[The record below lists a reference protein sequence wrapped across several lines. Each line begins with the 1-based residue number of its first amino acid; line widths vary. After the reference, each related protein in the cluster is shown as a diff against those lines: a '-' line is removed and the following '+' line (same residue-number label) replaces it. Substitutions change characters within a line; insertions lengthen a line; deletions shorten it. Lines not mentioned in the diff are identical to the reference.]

1 MSKKR
6 QVLIA
11 GMWLLAASRV
21 LAQESGGDAA
31 ARQQALREEARVEQE
46 LAEATAEI
54 ESAAIEIEKAV
65 RVDEAGNVDV
75 EVEMRDAESRLAD
88 AARRVAELS
97 MQRLPQLARHWTTEI
112 DARPVLGI
120 TIRDRETGQPVEG
133 VEVSGVTPGGAAGEA
148 GLRAGDVIAS
158 INGTS
163 LGADS
168 AASANARLLDFMSG
182 VEPGDV
188 LEIEYLRNGTSGQVA
203 LEPRSAE
210 PRFFGFHG
218 PGPDFRVPMPPDAV
232 AAPAVPPAV
241 GNRFVFITE
250 AGGLGDMEMVTLTKG
265 LGRYFGTD
273 EGLLVVRAPEDADTY
288 KLEDGDVIL
297 NIDGREP
304 KSVSH
309 AVRILGSYQ
318 AGESLTIRIM
328 RDRRARTLEI
338 ELPDERTGALGNGS
352 GAVVVMQ
359 APAATPAEPPAPV
372 EPPPRTD

>member
-21 LAQESGGDAA
+21 LAQVSGGDAE
-31 ARQQALREEARVEQE
+31 ARQQAPREEARIEQE

-54 ESAAIEIEKAV
+54 ESAALEIEKVV
-65 RVDEAGNVDV
+65 RLEEAGNLDV

-97 MQRLPQLARHWTTEI
+97 MQRLPQLARRWTTEI
-112 DARPVLGI
+112 DVRPVLGI
-120 TIRDRETGQPVEG
+120 TIRDRDTGQPVEG

-148 GLRAGDVIAS
+148 GLRAGDVITS

-168 AASANARLLDFMSG
+168 AASANARLLEIMSG
-182 VEPGDV
+182 VEAGDV
-188 LEIEYLRNGTSGQVA
+188 LEIEYLRNGTSGRVA
-203 LEPRSAE
+203 LEPRSAD
-210 PRFFGFHG
+210 PRFFGFRG
-218 PGPDFRVPMPPDAV
+218 PGSDFPVPMPPDAV
-232 AAPAVPPAV
+232 AVAGVPPAV

-338 ELPDERTGALGNGS
+338 DLPDERTGALRNRS
-352 GAVVVMQ
+352 GAVVMQ
-359 APAATPAEPPAPV
+359 ATAAPPAEPPAPV